1 MVAGGLAYNFGVQ
14 YDDVHLETSRW
25 KMPQFKNRNCRQLFL
40 QITFHF
46 IVLLFASVGS
56 AADGWVAGAA
66 KRDISPAE
74 AIRLS
79 GYAARSKP
87 TSEVSDSLHAR
98 ALYLKHGNS
107 KPLMLVS
114 IDAIGVAPWM
124 TQTIAEQASREL
136 GLARSQIA
144 ICSTHSHSAPHLD
157 GALTNLFPAPLDES
171 ETKAIKNYSKNLVSQ
186 IMDAMREA
194 VALAKPAKLQ
204 YSFDR
209 ADFAINRRLGANK
222 VGAGFGTVD
231 EGPVDRTVRVVR
243 VESTDG
249 KMLAVAYQY
258 ACHCTSISPEV
269 NRVSGDWAGISA
281 TKLESENPGLIAL
294 PIIGAGADA
303 NPNPRGAYEQA
314 LSHGNELARA
324 VKRAMA
330 SEGRPLPAPNAI
342 AFSYAGL
349 EFERPDKAAL
359 NAMSESKSYQ
369 EQNRARGLL
378 DILTKKDRIPESYPA
393 PIHLWT
399 FGKDLAWVFMG
410 GEVVVDYQMRLER
423 ELNQYD
429 NVWVSAYVDDVFAY
443 VASER
448 IRNEGGYEADTSMIY
463 YNQPGRW
470 VSGTED
476 KIVLSVL
483 DLQRQSRSLDEPLSP
498 NEALATI
505 QVPEGWKIEQLATE
519 PLVQDPV
526 NISFGA
532 DGKVWVVEMG
542 DYPNGGKPGRVKWL
556 SDDDGDGTLDK
567 SVVFLDNLQFPAG
580 VYAWRG
586 GVVVACAPDV
596 FFARDTDGD
605 GVADQR
611 QVLLSGFALA
621 NAQHRVHGFTY
632 GLDHKLYFGVGSDAK
647 EIDLHA
653 IDGSNKA
660 VDIRDVDL
668 ALDVDQRFLTTETGE
683 TQFIRSQTPY
693 GEWFGNDNSHPV
705 YHFVFDR
712 HWIQKNAPRPR
723 SLYQYST
730 TPAISPEVF
739 PLSQP
744 LDRFNDPYTA
754 NRFTSAC
761 STIFASGPGTG
772 AAMDGAAI
780 VCESVHNLVARFK
793 MERDGMSWKAVRFP
807 EDQRSDWI
815 RSSDPWFRP
824 VRVANAPDGTIW
836 ILDMYRRVIEH
847 PTWIPEEWLARLDVR
862 AGQDQGRIYRVFR
875 QDYKPTNKLSL
886 VQASI
891 DELVQKLGDESAAI
905 ADLAQQQLIWNHAS
919 NQKLAQLLQ
928 TELRQSESPRR
939 RVRAIAILLYLNQM
953 ASSDWKAA
961 MEDQDARVLKFALHC
976 MSRLD
981 SLPADAA
988 VLVQLAL
995 QSSHAQADP
1004 SVAMELVF
1012 LVGNYAPE
1020 AVNSVVQLLKTH
1032 HQVQGM
1038 ETLVDFVANERV
1050 DGLVDELLRESD
1062 ESTNIYLE
1070 RLIPRVS
1077 DQGQSRIVNS
1087 IEQSI
1092 GDRPAWHYRFA
1103 RQIAMQSKAEPT
1115 ISNDVLDSLYQQAKE
1130 TILREQSPVASRIA
1144 ALEFCLSKMSD
1155 SSAAEIESLL
1165 SLSLRVS
1172 NIDFAEEILEG
1183 IYRLGPGTFARLLTY
1198 WVDASEANRSK
1209 IVSLMVSQPSSAKL
1223 FLRAIAVNQFDSK
1236 TVLPSQLE
1244 YLRSQGDSELN
1255 KLVVSL
1261 FGKDQAGNRAE
1272 LLAAYSAT
1280 WPKDSSIENGQKLFE
1295 QHCSVC
1301 HRERDVQGEK
1311 QPSVGPALESL
1322 NHWTNEAWLVAIL
1335 DPSRSVDTK
1344 YQRLLLRTTSD
1355 ENVSG
1360 LVLRETQGTLEIMT
1374 TDGRVQQIARATVEE
1389 EKKSAMS
1396 LMPDGFEKV
1405 LSPQQVSD
1413 IVRFLRSQK

>member
-1 MVAGGLAYNFGVQ
+1 ML
-14 YDDVHLETSRW
+14 R
-25 KMPQFKNRNCRQLFL
+25 FKNHYRFSLFL
-40 QITFHF
+40 QFVLPF
-46 IVLLFASVGS
+46 IVLAFAITNNASVANGVE
-56 AADGWVAGAA
+56 GWVAGAA
-66 KRDISPAE
+66 KRDITPTES
-74 AIRLS
+74 IRLS

-87 TSEVSDSLHAR
+87 TFDISDSLHAR
-98 ALYLKHGNS
+98 ALYLKHGDS

-144 ICSTHSHSAPHLD
+144 ICSTHTHSAPHLE
-157 GALTNLFPAPLDES
+157 GALTNLFSAPLDEA
-171 ETKAIKNYSKNLVSQ
+171 ETKAIKNYSKNLVTQ
-186 IMDAMREA
+186 ILDAMRDA
-194 VALAKPAKLQ
+194 VSSAKPAKLQ
-204 YSFDR
+204 VAFDR
-209 ADFAINRRLGANK
+209 AEFANNRRLGKNTLK
-222 VGAGFGTVD
+222 AGFGTVD
-231 EGPVDRTVRVVR
+231 EGPVDRAVRVVR

-249 KMLAVAYQY
+249 KTLAVAYQY
-258 ACHCTSISPEV
+258 ACHCTSISPDL
-269 NRVSGDWAGISA
+269 NRISGDWAGLSSA
-281 TKLESENPGLIAL
+281 KLESENPGLIAL

-303 NPNPRGAYEQA
+303 NPNPMGTYENA
-314 LSHGNELARA
+314 VSHGNELAEA
-324 VKRAMA
+324 VKRAMS

-342 AFSYAGL
+342 AFSYTGL
-349 EFERPDKAAL
+349 EFERPNKTAL
-359 NAMSESKSYQ
+359 NAMLESKSYQ

-483 DLQRQSRSLDEPLSP
+483 DLQRQSRSLDEPLGP
-498 NEALATI
+498 KEALATI
-505 QVPEGWKIEQLATE
+505 QVPRGWKIEQIATE

-556 SDDDGDGTLDK
+556 SDDDGDGKLDK
-567 SVVFLDNLQFPAG
+567 SVVFLDNLEYPAG
-580 VYAWRG
+580 AYAWRD

-596 FFARDTDGD
+596 FFARDTNGD
-605 GVADQR
+605 GVADER

-621 NAQHRVHGFTY
+621 NTQHRVHGFTY

-647 EIDLHA
+647 EINLHA
-653 IDGSNKA
+653 IDGSKKA

-668 ALDVDQRFLTTETGE
+668 ALDADRRLLTTESGE

-693 GEWFGNDNSHPV
+693 GEWFGNDNSHPI

-712 HWIQKNAPRPR
+712 HWIQKDAPRPR

-761 STIFASGPGTG
+761 STIFASGPGSG

-780 VCESVHNLVARFK
+780 VCECVHNLVARFK
-793 MERDGMSWKAVRFP
+793 MERDGISWKAVRFP

-815 RSSDPWFRP
+815 RSTDPWFRP

-836 ILDMYRRVIEH
+836 VLDMYRRVIEH

-862 AGQDQGRIYRVFR
+862 AGQDQGRIYRVY
-875 QDYKPTNKLSL
+875 QEGYKPTNKLSMAN
-886 VQASI
+886 ASI
-891 DELVQKLGDESAAI
+891 DALVRMLGDESAAI

-919 NQKLAQLLQ
+919 NQKLTELLQ
-928 TELRQSESPRR
+928 TELRQSDSPRT
-939 RVRAIAILLYLNQM
+939 RVRAIAILLYLNKM
-953 ASSDWKAA
+953 SSSDWRTA
-961 MEDQDARVLKFALHC
+961 MEDKDARVLKFALHG
-976 MSRLD
+976 MSRID
-981 SLPADAA
+981 SLPSDTST
-988 VLVQLAL
+988 LIRLAL
-995 QSSHAQADP
+995 NSSHAKTDP

-1012 LVGNYAPE
+1012 MGGNYAPD

-1032 HQVQGM
+1032 HRVRGM
-1038 ETLVDFVANERV
+1038 DTLVDFVANEKV
-1050 DGLVDELLRESD
+1050 DNLVDALLFESD
-1062 ESTNIYLE
+1062 DSTNIYLE

-1077 DQGQSRIVNS
+1077 AQGQSRIVKS
-1087 IEQSI
+1087 IEQST
-1092 GDRPAWHYRFA
+1092 GERPAWHYRFA
-1103 RQIAMQSKAEPT
+1103 RQLSKQTKTTTT
-1115 ISNDVLDSLYQQAKE
+1115 ISTSVLDSLHQQAKA
-1130 TILREQSPVASRIA
+1130 TLVREDSPAVSKNA

-1155 SSAAEIESLL
+1155 ASTEEMESLL
-1165 SLSLRVS
+1165 NLAQRVVDK
-1172 NIDFAEEILEG
+1172 DFSGGILDG
-1183 IYRLGPGTFARLLTY
+1183 VYRLGSGTYSRLLKFCM
-1198 WVDASEANRSK
+1198 DASPANKSK
-1209 IVSLMVSQPSSAKL
+1209 IVSLMVSQPKSSKL
-1223 FLRAIAVNQFDSK
+1223 LLEAMVTNQLDLKS
-1236 TVLPSQLE
+1236 VQPSQIE
-1244 YLRSQGDSELN
+1244 YLRSQKDSELK
-1255 KLVVSL
+1255 KLVITL
-1261 FGKDQAGNRAE
+1261 FGKDDATNRSE
-1272 LLAAYSAT
+1272 LLAVYASQ
-1280 WPKDSSIENGQKLFE
+1280 WPKDSSIENGRKMFE
-1295 QHCSVC
+1295 QHCVVC

-1311 QPSVGPALESL
+1311 QPSVGPALEAL

-1344 YQRLLLRTTSD
+1344 YQRVLLRTTSD
-1355 ENVSG
+1355 EVVSG
-1360 LVLRETQGTLEIMT
+1360 LVLRDVNGTLEVMT
-1374 TDGRVQQIARATVEE
+1374 TDGRVQQIDRSTIEE
-1389 EKKSAMS
+1389 EKTSTLS

-1405 LSPQQVSD
+1405 LTPQHVSD
-1413 IVRFLRSQK
+1413 IVRFLRSQKQ